1 MQVCAFSSTA
11 QCVEFFANAQAVG
24 AGRRDT
30 LPDVFQRCLL
40 FLSIHALP
48 SFAVLACMPL
58 IYRSMGQAPEV
69 CLLV

>member
-1 MQVCAFSSTA
+1 M
-11 QCVEFFANAQAVG
+11 
-24 AGRRDT
+24 DT

-58 IYRSMGQAPEV
+58 LYRSMGQAPEV
-69 CLLV
+69 RHLVWIQACVSTHAGLIRD